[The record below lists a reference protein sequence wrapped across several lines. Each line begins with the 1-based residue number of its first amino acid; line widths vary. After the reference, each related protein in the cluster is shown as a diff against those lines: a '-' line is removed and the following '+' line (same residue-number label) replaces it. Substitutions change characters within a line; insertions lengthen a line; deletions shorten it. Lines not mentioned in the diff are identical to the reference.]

1 MSLRQSAASRNNS
14 LSQPTHKPGVVHRGR
29 AAELRASPRTRLQ
42 QSNRLRGPIENKSF
56 LGLTRNST
64 GYGPDVVHGRST
76 TMLSTVALTGNR
88 TRSSSTKEGKQ
99 LQTRRSIFGR
109 HRSLRVSKKRGSR
122 WQWRLHFEASKHE
135 EYGWLKQLMRSTN
148 LWHLRF
154 NIFIQRHNCG
164 QSGFYRF
171 TTPTHREM
179 KTTQRMWYH
188 IKSWIRWRIL
198 GGSSKGASEEDFKRI
213 VNFRSDFMKP
223 PRGSVEISAM
233 ARFWRYAL
241 TNQVQW
247 YSDPMRGGPS
257 QHQLV

>member
-1 MSLRQSAASRNNS
+1 MENLQRCCQPLHYPVNEAGSSLQNRGSKCNKIDWGDIEVSEIRKRGEVADYDDFTSR
-14 LSQPTHKPGVVHRGR
+14 
-29 AAELRASPRTRLQ
+29 RASMKNMDDW
-42 QSNRLRGPIENKSF
+42 SKSC
-56 LGLTRNST
+56 G
-64 GYGPDVVHGRST
+64 V
-76 TMLSTVALTGNR
+76 
-88 TRSSSTKEGKQ
+88 K
-99 LQTRRSIFGR
+99 
-109 HRSLRVSKKRGSR
+109 
-122 WQWRLHFEASKHE
+122 
-135 EYGWLKQLMRSTN
+135 N

-154 NIFIQRHNCG
+154 NIFIQRRNCG

-179 KTTQRMWYH
+179 KTTQREWYH
-188 IKSWIRWRIL
+188 MKSWIRWRIL

-223 PRGSVEISAM
+223 PRGSVKISAM
-233 ARFWRYAL
+233 ARSWRYAL